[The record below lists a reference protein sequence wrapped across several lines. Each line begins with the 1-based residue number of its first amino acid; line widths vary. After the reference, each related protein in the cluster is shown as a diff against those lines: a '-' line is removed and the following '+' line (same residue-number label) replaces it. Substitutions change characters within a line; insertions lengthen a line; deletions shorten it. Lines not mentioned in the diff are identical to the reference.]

1 MFSALPLLSRLSNQ
15 LNSLS
20 TTTLS
25 KFLCD
30 LPTASRG
37 TAFKAAVCDKT
48 LGHSLGA
55 VQQAQ
60 ARKART
66 AQPKASDGAPG
77 SPSKAA
83 TRSAIQKS
91 YTFPVP
97 TSTKVLEVISSFQKN
112 TRISDGDFVVLFH
125 LVVAA
130 GNLASENEGQPDGDR
145 LWTSLILDGRLERAI
160 VETFAD
166 KGREPVEDN
175 VKMEIDKM
183 GTILRMKCEVWR
195 GSCGR

>member
-1 MFSALPLLSRLSNQ
+1 MELRDLRPRPRLGQ
-15 LNSLS
+15 
-20 TTTLS
+20 
-25 KFLCD
+25 
-30 LPTASRG
+30 
-37 TAFKAAVCDKT
+37 
-48 LGHSLGA
+48 
-55 VQQAQ
+55 
-60 ARKART
+60 
-66 AQPKASDGAPG
+66 
-77 SPSKAA
+77 PSKSP
-83 TRSAIQKS
+83 THSRC
-91 YTFPVP
+91 P

-112 TRISDGDFVVLFH
+112 TRISDDDFVVLFH